1 MSPDLKDLIDGI
13 ESTENVTAEMQS
25 KIDRLKEIVE
35 KQKKMIADQNKLL
48 EQQKGQL
55 DGQLAIPDDIYE
67 LKEMIGAQRAQL
79 NAREAELEA
88 AKSDLGQV
96 QKELEMTKTRL
107 DPTQSKLSGSLDT
120 IGKLKAELAQ
130 KSSEILVK
138 NETLTTLANKVGEV
152 EAFSKNLQ
160 EERAKLIEEMSSKQS
175 GEFQS
180 KLDDYLKKIE
190 EAKMETV
197 NVKMSLR
204 EEHVKEISKLKEE
217 HMNETMALKEE
228 LGKLDS
234 MFADSRLDSTEAG
247 AEAKN
252 IGQRLEDFRN
262 KHEELVGKIE
272 SLNDEKR
279 VLNVDLQTLNKAVD
293 SLSTWKTENTNK
305 IEYFD
310 RLTILMEQDPLFKT
324 FLVVMEVGAIAIDD
338 LQKALGAP
346 IVIVKKNIEKMQQI
360 DLLDF
365 NDLGKIVIKRFDAP
379 QA

>member
-13 ESTENVTAEMQS
+13 EAKEDATSVLQS
-25 KIDRLKEIVE
+25 KIDRLQEIVS

-55 DGQLAIPDDIYE
+55 DGHTAIPDDIYE

-79 NAREAELEA
+79 NAREAELEG
-88 AKSDLGQV
+88 AKSDLVMV
-96 QKELEMTKTRL
+96 QRELETTKTRL
-107 DPTQSKLSGSLDT
+107 DPTQTKLTGSLDT

-138 NETLTTLANKVGEV
+138 NETLTTLANKVTEA

-160 EERAKLIEEMSSKQS
+160 EERAKLIEEMSTKQS
-175 GEFQS
+175 GEFRE
-180 KLDDYLKKIE
+180 KLDEYLKQIE

-197 NVKMSLR
+197 NIKMS
-204 EEHVKEISKLKEE
+204 LKEE
-217 HMNETMALKEE
+217 HMKEIAKLKEDHMAETLSMKEE

-252 IGQRLEDFRN
+252 MGQRLEDFRN
-262 KHEELVGKIE
+262 KHEELVGKIDT
-272 SLNDEKR
+272 LNAEKR
-279 VLNVDLQTLNKAVD
+279 ALSVDMQTLNKAID
-293 SLSTWKTENTNK
+293 SLSTWKTQNANK
-305 IEYFD
+305 IAYFD
-310 RLTILMEQDPLFKT
+310 RLTILMEQDVLFKT
-324 FLVVMEVGAIAIDD
+324 FLVVMEVGAIAVDD

-346 IVIVKKNIEKMQQI
+346 IVIVKKNIQKMQDI
-360 DLLDF
+360 DLLEF
-365 NDLGKIVIKRFDAP
+365 NDVGKIIIKTFD
-379 QA
+379 